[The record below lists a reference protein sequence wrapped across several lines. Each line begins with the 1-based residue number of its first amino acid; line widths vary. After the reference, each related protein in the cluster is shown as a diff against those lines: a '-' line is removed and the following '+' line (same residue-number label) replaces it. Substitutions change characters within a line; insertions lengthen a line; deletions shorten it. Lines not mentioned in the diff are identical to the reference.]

1 MDAGSL
7 LFAIGRCRF
16 VVVYKDGITMKN
28 NFVCSLS
35 ILNVLNRNYAA
46 MHKSMLRIATGR
58 KINSVADDP
67 SGWAIGQRMSVEI
80 RCLDQARQNAQNSQ
94 SMMKV
99 ADGALSSTIDILRTL
114 KEKAIAAAN
123 GTMTDAD
130 RRNVQKEFDQYI
142 DQIDDNALV
151 TFNGQYLLDGS
162 HNSQGSATKQSFT
175 NQSLAEDTTFSTKL
189 TDLQSRAG
197 QDLNIQD
204 TDKVS
209 VSYVKDGKTCTTSFD
224 AKDKTLG
231 DIFKEANKLNNNA
244 GVFEAANLDS
254 ADTTNVIGTDANGNE
269 VKTASGKNGIT
280 VQAKDKGL
288 DGALGGFTIS
298 VTDSQGNVK
307 KTVNAV
313 LDDFTE
319 TIEARNGCG
328 DNALYTQT
336 GTKANQGI
344 KLGIGNMTAYGL
356 GLKGSDGSVLSVG
369 TQEAANA
376 AINVL
381 DNALNKALGQSTTIG
396 AVSSRMDYTIS
407 NLTTQ
412 SENLTSAMSVIMD
425 ADMAKEIMEY
435 ARNSILVQAAQ
446 AMLAQSNQ
454 NAAWFLSLLK

>member
-1 MDAGSL
+1 
-7 LFAIGRCRF
+7 
-16 VVVYKDGITMKN
+16 MKN

-99 ADGALSSTIDILRTL
+99 ADGALSS
-114 KEKAIAAAN
+114 
-123 GTMTDAD
+123 
-130 RRNVQKEFDQYI
+130 
-142 DQIDDNALV
+142 
-151 TFNGQYLLDGS
+151 
-162 HNSQGSATKQSFT
+162 T